1 MDPVKTGLF
10 IQTLRKERRLT
21 QQELAELLLVTNK
34 AISRWE
40 TGEGFPDV
48 VILPRLSEVLGVS
61 VDEILAGSY
70 LRKAESNILT
80 QSYKLK
86 NTLLLTKVIMFLSF
100 VLFLGLTYSTYKVW
114 IGFLGYVLPSTLGL
128 TWLFIQ
134 RSNYIESCL
143 YDEEDRI
150 IIFKA
155 LKESLTMYICFFIM
169 SLPQLIAIGSM
180 GQWVNGVLN
189 IGTYGVYA
197 TFLGSI
203 FYLGLSYYFYHMFE
217 QGKYQIYE
225 PRIIRKILIYT
236 ITLYIILF
244 SIYVIIG
251 YNHVLDADAF
261 IVVLMSSVHTIY
273 MIILIRMKKASL
285 KHLLALLGL
294 SFILLYFIIGEANGF
309 ILNAII
315 VLYFVLTLTFLVIS
329 LIKLNN
335 GHIDGWFYV
344 FYQNLWLYLFVF
356 LFTTGAILVFVIMY
370 VAYVLI
376 DIFVISKKE
385 MIMITEQTEL

>member
-70 LRKAESNILT
+70 LRKKESNILT

-169 SLPQLIAIGSM
+169 TLPQLIAIGSM

-261 IVVLMSSVHTIY
+261 IVVLMSLVHTIY

-309 ILNAII
+309 ILNAFI

-385 MIMITEQTEL
+385 MIMITERTEL

>member
-1 MDPVKTGLF
+1 MDPFKTGLF

-114 IGFLGYVLPSTLGL
+114 IGFLGYVLPATLGL
-128 TWLFIQ
+128 TWLLIQ

-169 SLPQLIAIGSM
+169 TLPQLIAIGSM
-180 GQWVNGVLN
+180 GQWVNGVLS
-189 IGTYGVYA
+189 IGTYGIYA

-203 FYLGLSYYFYHMFE
+203 LYLGLSYYFYHMFE
-217 QGKYQIYE
+217 QGKYQTYE
-225 PRIIRKILIYT
+225 PRFIRKILIYT
-236 ITLYIILF
+236 ITLYILLF

-261 IVVLMSSVHTIY
+261 IVVLMSLVHTIY

-294 SFILLYFIIGEANGF
+294 SFILLYFIIGEANGLILKVF
-309 ILNAII
+309 IILYII
-315 VLYFVLTLTFLVIS
+315 LTLTFLILS
-329 LIKLNN
+329 LIKLHK

-385 MIMITEQTEL
+385 KIMIRDQTE